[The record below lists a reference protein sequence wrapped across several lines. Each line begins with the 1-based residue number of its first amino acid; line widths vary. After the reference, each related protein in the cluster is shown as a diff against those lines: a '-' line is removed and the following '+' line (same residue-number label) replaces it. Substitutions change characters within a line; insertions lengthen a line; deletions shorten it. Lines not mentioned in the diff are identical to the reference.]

1 MQTDKVF
8 SILDFTSGMSFIRY
22 LSEDSVT
29 GSEDPVPGS
38 DNPVPGSVD
47 PVPGSVND
55 VNSFVETRGCYHD
68 DQEYED
74 VLEISEPFPENS
86 GCACEGIFL
95 SLNVLF

>member
-8 SILDFTSGMSFIRY
+8 SILDFTSGMAFIRY

-29 GSEDPVPGS
+29 GSGDPVPGS
-38 DNPVPGSVD
+38 DE

-55 VNSFVETRGCYHD
+55 VNSFVETNGCYHD

-86 GCACEGIFL
+86 GCACEGIFHQSKC
-95 SLNVLF
+95 SLLGRK